1 MYKIYQNVQT
11 DIEVEKMKKKLK
23 LKPYVMPSIYVVL
36 ITIFVIS
43 AMTTFEDVPT
53 DVEDVTYVSNVI
65 LSNDTP
71 VIATDEVIIVR
82 PYNDPEVKIG
92 KNFYNYQADEEN
104 QKNSIVYY
112 ENTYIQNSGIDYIKG
127 DSFDVTAIL
136 DGTVISVNNNELLG
150 NTIEIK
156 HDNNLISVYQ
166 SLGTVT
172 VKEGDSIVQGQVL
185 GKSGTSKLNK
195 DLGNHLHFELFKEG
209 QVVNPEEY
217 YNKNIKDL

>member
-1 MYKIYQNVQT
+1 
-11 DIEVEKMKKKLK
+11 MKKKIK
-23 LKPYVMPSIYVVL
+23 LKPFVAPSIYIVL

-43 AMTTFEDVPT
+43 AMTTFEDVPEE
-53 DVEDVTYVSNVI
+53 VENVRYVSSVI

-71 VIATDEVIIVR
+71 VVSTNPDLNINEIVVMK
-82 PYNDPEVKIG
+82 PYIDAGVRIG
-92 KNFYNYQADEEN
+92 KNFYNYKDDEEM
-104 QKNSIVYY
+104 QKNSIVNY
-112 ENTYIQNSGIDYIKG
+112 ENTYIQNSGIDYVKFETFEVI
-127 DSFDVTAIL
+127 SIL

-150 NTIEIK
+150 NTIEIQ

-172 VKEGDSIVQGQVL
+172 VKEGDTVLQGQIL
-185 GKSGTSKLNK
+185 GKSGTCKINE

-217 YNKNIKDL
+217 YNKSIKDL

>member
-1 MYKIYQNVQT
+1 
-11 DIEVEKMKKKLK
+11 MKKKLK

-36 ITIFVIS
+36 ITVFVIT
-43 AMTTFEDVPT
+43 AMTTFEDVPEQ
-53 DVEDVTYVSNVI
+53 VEDVTYVSSVI

-71 VIATDEVIIVR
+71 VVATNETIIVR
-82 PYNDPEVKIG
+82 PYNDTEVKIG

-112 ENTYIQNSGIDYIKG
+112 ENTYIQNSGIDYIKT
-127 DSFDVTAIL
+127 DSFDVVSIL

-172 VKEGDSIVQGQVL
+172 IKEGDSVVQGQVL
-185 GKSGTSKLNK
+185 GKSGNSKINK